1 MQPWLD
7 HVKRE
12 LENAVFS
19 PPDWVVDRLR
29 TSLAEAIGK
38 AIPKCFA
45 ESIHEIIE
53 QSVEKSLS
61 DAVLRGVSKVSK
73 KRFARLVEELALLRQ
88 ARCSKTWTTIG
99 GRVTRT
105 TNQTTNPTMTSP
117 SDLSTAI
124 AGAGYPRQSL
134 RTNPRRAR

>member
-1 MQPWLD
+1 MPNPSDMQPWLD

-29 TSLAEAIGK
+29 NSLAEAIGK

-45 ESIHEIIE
+45 ESMHEIIQ

-61 DAVLRGVSKVSK
+61 DAVLRGVEQGVEKAI
-73 KRFARLVEELALLRQ
+73 RPLIEELAFFRQ
-88 ARCSKTWTTIG
+88 TLQQNLDDDWWKG
-99 GRVTRT
+99 DQDKEPGEE
-105 TNQTTNPTMTSP
+105 P
-117 SDLSTAI
+117 DDDI
-124 AGAGYPRQSL
+124 AF
-134 RTNPRRAR
+134 